1 MPVTSAA
8 RPTTPSGRVRG
19 RPATTVAAWLAAWSL
34 SYAAY
39 RGYYAAGGTVG
50 MIGVPVSTSQFRA
63 VNAAGA
69 AVIALAG
76 LVALAGPRVAV
87 LRRALPVRGWL
98 GGVGCCMHALVDTTL
113 RLLSLTGVH
122 PTVLPATFWLSF
134 DRQLADLQDLL
145 LNEPWFLVEGLLWGA
160 LGLAHVA
167 GRRRRAWLTTAVVA
181 CALLT
186 VVGVLSGLDVIGS
199 FVLA

>member
-1 MPVTSAA
+1 
-8 RPTTPSGRVRG
+8 
-19 RPATTVAAWLAAWSL
+19 VAAWLAAWSFG
-34 SYAAY
+34 YAAY

-50 MIGVPVSTSQFRA
+50 MIGVPASTSQFRA
-63 VNAAGA
+63 VNATGA

-76 LVALAGPRVAV
+76 LLALAGPQLGV
-87 LRRALPVRGWL
+87 LRRALPVLGWV

-134 DRQLADLQDLL
+134 DRQRADLQDLL

-167 GRRRRAWLTTAVVA
+167 GPRRRPWLTTAAVA
-181 CALLT
+181 GVLLT